1 MVPLPQYPFVLFI
14 RISNALFRSFKKNM
28 CMIAGKVMMDR
39 NAPKNLL
46 DTPQSSYEDSQALI
60 SKWHKK

>member
-1 MVPLPQYPFVLFI
+1 
-14 RISNALFRSFKKNM
+14 M

-60 SKWHKK
+60 SKWHKKIETFMQLHQGLR